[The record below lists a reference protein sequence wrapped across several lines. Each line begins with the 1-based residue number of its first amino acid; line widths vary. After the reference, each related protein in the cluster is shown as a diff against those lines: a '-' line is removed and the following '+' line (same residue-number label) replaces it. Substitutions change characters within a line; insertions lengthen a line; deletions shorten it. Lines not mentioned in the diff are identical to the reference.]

1 MEKYLK
7 IKHKDF
13 KNFKNSDYKYGIETI
28 KINSLKEFIKI
39 IKKFAEYREY
49 YIWRGQ
55 EKNWK
60 LISKFDRDYN
70 RKKFG
75 YGKRDDI
82 RNKLKGIF
90 VEHLKKLKPQP
101 HKIDISKETNIW
113 SIGQQYG
120 LPTPILDWTE
130 NPYIALYFS
139 FCKKREKEKCDKA
152 VYAMNI
158 ALQRDLRIFKIK
170 LNKVTISRKK
180 KNLVKVIDLS
190 KDKILKKDRR
200 IKAQKAMFTKALNG
214 IKIEEYAKNYSK
226 RRPKDIIEKEKIIL
240 LKILIADNDKSNNDF
255 LDYLENKKKITRGK
269 LFPDYAGAVEIC
281 NIDLKKLRKNNL

>member
-1 MEKYLK
+1 
-7 IKHKDF
+7 
-13 KNFKNSDYKYGIETI
+13 
-28 KINSLKEFIKI
+28 
-39 IKKFAEYREY
+39 
-49 YIWRGQ
+49 
-55 EKNWK
+55 
-60 LISKFDRDYN
+60 
-70 RKKFG
+70 
-75 YGKRDDI
+75 
-82 RNKLKGIF
+82 
-90 VEHLKKLKPQP
+90 
-101 HKIDISKETNIW
+101 
-113 SIGQQYG
+113 
-120 LPTPILDWTE
+120 
-130 NPYIALYFS
+130 
-139 FCKKREKEKCDKA
+139 
-152 VYAMNI
+152 MNI

-200 IKAQKAMFTKALNG
+200 IKAQKAMFTEALNG

-255 LDYLENKKKITRGK
+255 LDYLENKKKTRGK

>member
-7 IKHKDF
+7 IRHINF
-13 KNFKNSDYKYGIETI
+13 KNFEDSGYKYGIETI
-28 KINSLKEFIKI
+28 KINSLREFIKVI
-39 IKKFAEYREY
+39 NKFAGYRQY

-60 LISKFDRDYN
+60 LISKFDRDFN
-70 RKKFG
+70 KKKFG
-75 YGKRDDI
+75 NSTRDET
-82 RNKLKGIF
+82 RNKIKGIF
-90 VEHLKKLKPQP
+90 VEHLKNLKPQP
-101 HKIDISKETNIW
+101 HKIDLSKETNIW

-120 LPTPILDWTE
+120 LSTPILDWTE
-130 NPYIALYFS
+130 NPYTALYFA

-200 IKAQKAMFTKALNG
+200 IKAQKAMFTEALNG

-255 LDYLENKKKITRGK
+255 LDYLENKKKTRGK